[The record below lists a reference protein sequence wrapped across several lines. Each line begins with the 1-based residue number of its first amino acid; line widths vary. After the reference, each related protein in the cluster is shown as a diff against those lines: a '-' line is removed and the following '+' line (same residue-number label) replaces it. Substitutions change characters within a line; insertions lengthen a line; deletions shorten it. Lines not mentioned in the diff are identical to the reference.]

1 MNEGRR
7 QYICDSSESRR
18 RQYLHPIQFIFSC
31 HCQFSC
37 LEKSDIL
44 SLVQGQGQTRCV
56 NLKWP
61 ISVLTRLVMCV
72 CFSLRIRLGESTM
85 GYWSFNQE
93 RCISPNALI
102 LQYEIRGPIS
112 KDIVA
117 PTRVHSHKGNICRND
132 QMFVEQIRRAVQC
145 QLADKEKFD
154 ITIVCITR

>member
-1 MNEGRR
+1 MRVDVNTYMRFLR
-7 QYICDSSESRR
+7 KQTPSIFTPYPIYIFLSLSV
-18 RQYLHPIQFIFSC
+18 L
-31 HCQFSC
+31 C
-37 LEKSDIL
+37 LEESGIL

-72 CFSLRIRLGESTM
+72 CLSLRIRLGESTM

-117 PTRVHSHKGNICRND
+117 PTRVHSHKGNICRNN

-154 ITIVCITR
+154 ITIVCIIK